1 MKEEIHAIE
10 KNDAWELT
18 TLPPGQKAIGVKWV
32 YKIKCTIDGE
42 IERYKARL
50 VAKGYKQQYGVD
62 YEEVFAP
69 VARLDTMFEEF
80 KYAMFKEFEMTDC
93 GLMSFFLGIEVKQ
106 QQNGISIS
114 QKKYAKELLE
124 KFRMSNCNPV
134 STPVATGLRLT
145 KEGEGRDIN
154 LTLFKSLIG
163 SLRYLT
169 ITRPDIVYGVGLL
182 SRYMERPKESHWV
195 AAKRILRY
203 IKGTIDLGLF
213 YDYGNKAKLYG
224 HSDSDWGGDQ
234 DERKSTTGY
243 VFYLGPTAFTWAS
256 KKQSIVALSSCE
268 AEYVAVLAAVCEAI
282 WLRNLLEEFDHT
294 QDESTTIHVD
304 NKSAIELAK
313 NPKQHGR
320 SKHIDIRYHF
330 IRDHVKQKTVK
341 LKYCSTTEQ
350 VADIFTKA
358 LPTDTFTRLR
368 KRLGMKIT
376 LED

>member
-1 MKEEIHAIE
+1 MLIAC
-10 KNDAWELT
+10 L
-18 TLPPGQKAIGVKWV
+18 
-32 YKIKCTIDGE
+32 Y
-42 IERYKARL
+42 
-50 VAKGYKQQYGVD
+50 VD
-62 YEEVFAP
+62 DLLFTGNSP
-69 VARLDTMFEEF
+69 QMFEEF
-80 KYAMFKEFEMTDC
+80 KHAMFKEFEMTDC

-106 QQNGISIS
+106 QQDGISIS

-124 KFRMSNCNPV
+124 KFRMSNCNPIC
-134 STPVATGLRLT
+134 TPVATGLRLT
-145 KEGEGRDIN
+145 KKGEGRDIN
-154 LTLFKSLIG
+154 PTLFKSLIG

-203 IKGTIDLGLF
+203 IKGTKDLGLF
-213 YDYGNKAKLYG
+213 YGYGNEAKLYG

-268 AEYVAVLAAVCEAI
+268 AEYVAASAAVCEAI

-313 NPKQHGR
+313 NPIQHGR

-341 LKYCSTTEQ
+341 LKYCRTIEQ

-376 LED
+376 SED

>member
-1 MKEEIHAIE
+1 M
-10 KNDAWELT
+10 
-18 TLPPGQKAIGVKWV
+18 
-32 YKIKCTIDGE
+32 
-42 IERYKARL
+42 L
-50 VAKGYKQQYGVD
+50 VACLYVD
-62 YEEVFAP
+62 DLLFTGNSP
-69 VARLDTMFEEF
+69 QMFEEF
-80 KYAMFKEFEMTDC
+80 KHAMFKEFEMTDC

-106 QQNGISIS
+106 QQDDISIS

-154 LTLFKSLIG
+154 PTLFKSLIG

-213 YDYGNKAKLYG
+213 YGYGNEAKLYG

-268 AEYVAVLAAVCEAI
+268 AEYVAASAAVCEAI
-282 WLRNLLEEFDHT
+282 WLRNLLEEFDQT
-294 QDESTTIHVD
+294 QD
-304 NKSAIELAK
+304 
-313 NPKQHGR
+313 
-320 SKHIDIRYHF
+320 
-330 IRDHVKQKTVK
+330 
-341 LKYCSTTEQ
+341 
-350 VADIFTKA
+350 
-358 LPTDTFTRLR
+358 
-368 KRLGMKIT
+368 
-376 LED
+376 